1 MELLLTTGILFIIS
15 IILPAFASQDEDD
28 PRPTGAQGRRARAQA
43 ERQVAREALEALDA
57 TPENLQK
64 IVELKQ
70 KELQLTIDLQ
80 KAEADL
86 AQARGTFSIENARRI
101 QEATDALEDFKEI
114 SSEALEDQ
122 ANKARISDAAV
133 QEIVESLGILTGVS
147 REAGGSIVGS
157 FAQAATSGEGL
168 AATLKKVGKNLKET
182 YTFTNIA
189 TSIFRKFTEQSVSLF
204 SAQDEAISS
213 FVRATGASR
222 DYGQQITDVFMRNRE
237 FGVSV
242 EEAGSAFEALFT
254 GMASFTLQSTE
265 AQQTLATQ
273 VALMGEFGISNEI
286 AAESLD
292 TMVRV
297 LGMTA
302 TQAAET
308 SDELAN
314 FAVSIGVP
322 PARLMQELSAT
333 APMLAQWGSQTTD
346 VLMDL
351 TEVSKATNIEMG
363 SLIGIASQFDTFEG
377 AAEAAGRLN
386 SMLGGPFLNSVELLN
401 ANEADRIRLL
411 QESLS
416 LSGRSFSDMDRFT
429 RMSIARTVGITDMT
443 QAEAIFGGT
452 LEQNIATLRE
462 REQAEREAEE
472 RAAEAQSI
480 RDQYASLLQAFA
492 VSFLPILEGVRD
504 ALPQITAAVGGI
516 SESITNFI
524 NTGFGQFLGSVIAR
538 FGPLALGIGLAS
550 SAMLSL
556 LRPFRMITRLFGGSV
571 GRIGR
576 SAAAYGTETA
586 AITANTA
593 ALRANNA
600 ARMGGGIGM
609 GPGMGRGRRGGGGGV
624 SAIPTGQGIR
634 GRAARAGAGRT
645 AARVGGGLAL
655 RGAGRAALGFLG
667 PIGLGI
673 GGALLAYDVFTL
685 ARGAISDT
693 NDALNE
699 RRSPPITESLPAL
712 AGTAAAA
719 AGNLQAV
726 SSNIRG
732 PGAGIGD
739 AAAGLAMARAG
750 NSTRAIEENT
760 RSNREMVRA
769 MEGVINRDIVLTM
782 NGREFD
788 RASRNSINRGVR
800 IARENL

>member
-28 PRPTGAQGRRARAQA
+28 PRPTGAQGRRARAEA
-43 ERQVAREALEALDA
+43 ERQVAREALEALDE

-86 AQARGTFSIENARRI
+86 AQARGTFSIENAREI
-101 QEATDALEDFKEI
+101 QKATDALENFKEI

-189 TSIFRKFTEQSVSLF
+189 TSIFRKFTEGTVSLF

-314 FAVSIGVP
+314 FAESIGVP

-351 TEVSKATNIEMG
+351 TEVSKATNIEM
-363 SLIGIASQFDTFEG
+363 
-377 AAEAAGRLN
+377 
-386 SMLGGPFLNSVELLN
+386 V
-401 ANEADRIRLL
+401 
-411 QESLS
+411 
-416 LSGRSFSDMDRFT
+416 
-429 RMSIARTVGITDMT
+429 
-443 QAEAIFGGT
+443 
-452 LEQNIATLRE
+452 
-462 REQAEREAEE
+462 
-472 RAAEAQSI
+472 
-480 RDQYASLLQAFA
+480 YASL
-492 VSFLPILEGVRD
+492 
-504 ALPQITAAVGGI
+504 
-516 SESITNFI
+516 
-524 NTGFGQFLGSVIAR
+524 
-538 FGPLALGIGLAS
+538 
-550 SAMLSL
+550 
-556 LRPFRMITRLFGGSV
+556 
-571 GRIGR
+571 
-576 SAAAYGTETA
+576 
-586 AITANTA
+586 
-593 ALRANNA
+593 
-600 ARMGGGIGM
+600 
-609 GPGMGRGRRGGGGGV
+609 
-624 SAIPTGQGIR
+624 
-634 GRAARAGAGRT
+634 
-645 AARVGGGLAL
+645 
-655 RGAGRAALGFLG
+655 
-667 PIGLGI
+667 
-673 GGALLAYDVFTL
+673 
-685 ARGAISDT
+685 DT
-693 NDALNE
+693 
-699 RRSPPITESLPAL
+699 
-712 AGTAAAA
+712 
-719 AGNLQAV
+719 
-726 SSNIRG
+726 
-732 PGAGIGD
+732 
-739 AAAGLAMARAG
+739 
-750 NSTRAIEENT
+750 
-760 RSNREMVRA
+760 
-769 MEGVINRDIVLTM
+769 
-782 NGREFD
+782 
-788 RASRNSINRGVR
+788 
-800 IARENL
+800 